1 MSRTKLAVL
10 GIIVIFVGLTTAQT
24 LYTVRETEQAIVL
37 QFGKPIRVVSEP
49 GLAYKLPFIQN
60 VEVYDDRILDLDP
73 AEVQILLTDKKRINV
88 DAYARY
94 RIIDPLKFFQAART
108 EAVLRDRFGKIINS
122 AIRQEI
128 AKNSLG
134 DLLSGKR
141 LSIMQD
147 IQSKVSSEAPT
158 FGIDII
164 DVRIGRTDLPPD
176 TSQAVYNRMRTERE
190 REARELRAE
199 GAEEALKIRARA
211 DRERI
216 VILAEAQRTS
226 EILRGE
232 GEGQRN
238 LILGEAFSRDPAFF
252 DFYKSLAEYEEN
264 LVDSE
269 TTMVLTP
276 DSDFF
281 RYFGS
286 ASGSSQ

>member
-1 MSRTKLAVL
+1 MKQTKLIIL
-10 GIIVIFVGLTTAQT
+10 GVILVIVGLTAVQSV
-24 LYTVRETEQAIVL
+24 YTVRETQQAIVL
-37 QFGKPIRVVSEP
+37 QFGKPIRVVTKP

-60 VEVYDDRILDLDP
+60 IVIYDDRILDLDP

-94 RIIDPLKFFQAART
+94 RIVDPLKFYQAART

-128 AKNSLG
+128 SSNLLG
-134 DLLSGKR
+134 DLLSDKR

-147 IQSKVSSEAPT
+147 IQANVGSQAPT

-199 GAEEALKIRARA
+199 GAEEAQKIRARA
-211 DRERI
+211 DREQI
-216 VILAEAQRTS
+216 VIVAEAQRKS

-232 GEGQRN
+232 GEGERN
-238 LILGEAFSRDPAFF
+238 LILGQAFSRDPEFF

-276 DSDFF
+276 ESEFF
-281 RYFGS
+281 RFFRS
-286 ASGSSQ
+286 AIGVVE

>member
-10 GIIVIFVGLTTAQT
+10 GIIVIVVGLTAVQS
-24 LYTVRETEQAIVL
+24 LFTVRETEQAIVL
-37 QFGKPIRVVSEP
+37 QFGKPIRVVPEP
-49 GLAYKLPFIQN
+49 GLSYKLPFVQN
-60 VEVYDDRILDLDP
+60 IVIYDDRILDLDP

-94 RIIDPLKFFQAART
+94 RIVDPLKFFQAART

-128 AKNSLG
+128 ATISLG

-141 LSIMQD
+141 LSIMQA
-147 IQSKVSSEAPT
+147 IQINIVSQAPT
-158 FGIDII
+158 FGIDIVDI
-164 DVRIGRTDLPPD
+164 RIGRTDLPPD

-199 GAEEALKIRARA
+199 GAEEAQKIRARA
-211 DRERI
+211 DREQI
-216 VILAEAQRTS
+216 VILAEAQRSS

-238 LILGEAFSRDPAFF
+238 LILGRAFSQDPEFF
-252 DFYKSLAEYEEN
+252 DFYKSLAEYEKN
-264 LVDSE
+264 LVGSD

-281 RYFGS
+281 RFFGS
-286 ASGSSQ
+286 AAGSRK

>member
-10 GIIVIFVGLTTAQT
+10 GIIVIVVGLTAVQS
-24 LYTVRETEQAIVL
+24 LFTVRETEQAIVL
-37 QFGKPIRVVSEP
+37 QFGKPIRVVPEP
-49 GLAYKLPFIQN
+49 GLSYKLPFVQN
-60 VEVYDDRILDLDP
+60 IVIYDDRILDLDP

-94 RIIDPLKFFQAART
+94 RIVDPLKFFQAART

-128 AKNSLG
+128 ATISLG

-141 LSIMQD
+141 LSIMQA
-147 IQSKVSSEAPT
+147 IQINIVSQAPT
-158 FGIDII
+158 FGIDIVDI
-164 DVRIGRTDLPPD
+164 RIGRTDLPPD

-199 GAEEALKIRARA
+199 GAEEAQKIRARA
-211 DRERI
+211 DREQI
-216 VILAEAQRTS
+216 VILAEAQRSS

-238 LILGEAFSRDPAFF
+238 LILGRAFSQDPEFF
-252 DFYKSLAEYEEN
+252 DFYKSLAEYEKN
-264 LVDSE
+264 LVDSD

-281 RYFGS
+281 RFFGS
-286 ASGSSQ
+286 AAGSRK

>member
-10 GIIVIFVGLTTAQT
+10 GIIVIVAGLTVAQT
-24 LYTVRETEQAIVL
+24 IYTIRETEQAIVL
-37 QFGKPIRVVSEP
+37 QFGKPLRVIAEP
-49 GLAYKLPFIQN
+49 GIAYKAPFVQN
-60 VEVYDDRILDLDP
+60 VQIYDKRILDLDP

-94 RIIDPLKFFQAART
+94 RITDPLKFFQAART
-108 EAVLRDRFGKIINS
+108 ESILRDRFGKIINS

-134 DLLSGKR
+134 DLLSEKR

-147 IQSKVSSEAPT
+147 IQSKVGSQAPT

-164 DVRIGRTDLPPD
+164 DIRIGRTDLPPD

-199 GAEEALKIRARA
+199 GAEEAQKIRARA
-211 DRERI
+211 DREQI
-216 VILAEAQRTS
+216 VLLADAKRTS

-232 GEGQRN
+232 GEGERN
-238 LILGEAFSRDPAFF
+238 LILGGSYGRDPEFF
-252 DFYKSLAEYEEN
+252 DFYKSLAEYEKN
-264 LVDSE
+264 LVD
-269 TTMVLTP
+269 TGMTMVLSP
-276 DSDFF
+276 NSDFF
-281 RYFGS
+281 RFFGS
-286 ASGSSQ
+286 IGGAAQ

>member
-1 MSRTKLAVL
+1 MKQTTLIILGVVL
-10 GIIVIFVGLTTAQT
+10 VIAGLTAVQSV
-24 LYTVRETEQAIVL
+24 YTVRETEQAIVM
-37 QFGKPIRVVSEP
+37 QFGKPIRVVTKP

-60 VEVYDDRILDLDP
+60 IEIYDDRILDLDP

-134 DLLSGKR
+134 DLLSEKR

-147 IQSKVSSEAPT
+147 IQAKVGHQAPT

-199 GAEEALKIRARA
+199 GAEEAQKIRARA
-211 DRERI
+211 DREQI

-232 GEGQRN
+232 GEAKRN
-238 LILGEAFSRDPAFF
+238 LILGEAFGKDPEFF

-276 DSDFF
+276 ESEFF
-281 RYFGS
+281 RFFR
-286 ASGSSQ
+286 SSIGKTE

>member
-10 GIIVIFVGLTTAQT
+10 GIIVIFVGLTVAQT

-37 QFGKPIRVVSEP
+37 QFGKPIRVVKEP
-49 GLAYKLPFIQN
+49 GLAYKLPFVQN
-60 VEVYDDRILDLDP
+60 VITYDDRILDLDP

-134 DLLSGKR
+134 DLLSENR
-141 LSIMQD
+141 LSIMQA

-158 FGIDII
+158 FGIEIT

-199 GAEEALKIRARA
+199 GAEEAQKIRARA
-211 DRERI
+211 DREQI

-226 EILRGE
+226 DILRGQ

-238 LILGEAFSRDPAFF
+238 RILGKAFSRDPEFF

-264 LVDSE
+264 LVDSN

-286 ASGSSQ
+286 ATGSRE

>member
-37 QFGKPIRVVSEP
+37 QFGKPIRVVTEP

-60 VEVYDDRILDLDP
+60 VVTYDDRILDLDP

-134 DLLSGKR
+134 DLLSEKR
-141 LSIMQD
+141 LSIMQA

-158 FGIDII
+158 FGIEIT
-164 DVRIGRTDLPPD
+164 DVRIGRTDLPP
-176 TSQAVYNRMRTERE
+176 TPARPSITACARSANERLGSCV
-190 REARELRAE
+190 LRAPKKHRRSVPVPT
-199 GAEEALKIRARA
+199 ASKLLFWQRRIARRIFCAARARGSVTSSSVRPLA
-211 DRERI
+211 GIRSFSISTSRWRNMRRI
-216 VILAEAQRTS
+216 WWIRTRRWS
-226 EILRGE
+226 
-232 GEGQRN
+232 
-238 LILGEAFSRDPAFF
+238 
-252 DFYKSLAEYEEN
+252 
-264 LVDSE
+264 
-269 TTMVLTP
+269 
-276 DSDFF
+276 
-281 RYFGS
+281 
-286 ASGSSQ
+286 